1 MRCCLFILL
10 HFISY
15 TCLSQTS
22 FSIATYS
29 IKNGLSNN
37 TVNAVIKDDRGFLWI
52 GTSEGLNRFD
62 GSRFLSFFN
71 DPADNA
77 SLSGNNIFDI
87 LQYRPGYLLIATNNG
102 LSVLNTFTNKF
113 ENNKITIASLKKG
126 SGNYVR
132 SLFKNKKANKIY
144 VNYSGEIDVLN
155 DSLQFLYR
163 LTNMPW
169 ARALKGIAINTTY
182 WVQDSQNR
190 IWLPSDNYGI
200 MILDEANQ
208 QVYNKQN
215 NPMQYPFFK
224 HDAIRSFFYDEKN
237 QVIWFSEWGMGLEK
251 YDLKNRQAQTQYF
264 DLPYGNEART
274 INAIIENNG
283 RLICGGAQ
291 NIYTVDPQT
300 MKFEYLNKRINFNT
314 PYGFI
319 NTHTLLHDSDNI
331 WIGTETK
338 GFIQLP
344 ATASFVKQLPLP
356 FPIQD
361 YTNFSTGILRSK
373 NGLLYLAYGFDGLL
387 EVNEQ
392 TEEVNRYNIPF
403 INAKPQTVFRICEDG
418 QNRLWIGTS
427 LGLYEFDKRTKQFKR
442 SGFLPAF
449 TNKLNVKCLFR
460 DKKGNVWMSF
470 YAPNSLGYFDIV
482 NNRFYYFKNYIVN
495 GKAVFNKQYSISRII
510 EEENGNIWMTSYQH
524 GGLLCYDAA
533 TNQWKIFPRTGKAP
547 DLAQKELITICSI
560 GHSLWLS
567 NNLGLG
573 LVRYDYT
580 NDSVQYLSRK
590 DGLLSENIL
599 TITKD
604 QKNRLFLV
612 SKSGINYLNPQT
624 NEMRSIAFNDESID
638 WGFAYTQ
645 FYDSTKNELV
655 YGLNDHIIILE
666 NKLWQTRP
674 EALTTYINT
683 VKVNNKEYP
692 LNNNNPVLSLS
703 YFQKNISIDFTSINF
718 NKNASVSYAYKM
730 EGLDKDWNLNQQITT
745 ANYSNL
751 PPGHYIFMVKAMEQ
765 SGKWGPVNTSLH
777 IKIVPAFWQ
786 TAGFWILLVILVA
799 LAISLL
805 VRRRIRAIRTSAG
818 LKHRLA
824 EAEMMA
830 LRSQM
835 NPHFIFNCLNAIDNL
850 IQTDQA
856 DKATTYLARF
866 AKLIRSVLE
875 SSKNNLVPFYKD
887 FESLR
892 LFLQL
897 EQFRCN
903 NKFVYQLEAD
913 EELLQGD
920 YKVPPLI
927 VQPFVENAI
936 HHGLLNKQTGDRKLI
951 VKASLHPS
959 FIRYTITDNGVGRA
973 QAIEIKKRNKPEQ
986 ASYGIQIT
994 TERIFLHNQNIN
1006 LNGKTPQERTKDILI
1021 RDLMEGELPQGTE
1034 VEMIVKIDY

>member
-10 HFISY
+10 HLVSY

-71 DPADNA
+71 DPSDNG

-102 LSVLNTFTNKF
+102 LSVFNTFTNKF
-113 ENNKITIASLKKG
+113 ENDKIAIAPLKKG

-132 SLFKNKKANKIY
+132 SLFKDKKTNKIY
-144 VNYSGEIDVLN
+144 INYSGEIDVLN
-155 DSLQFLYR
+155 NSLQFLYR
-163 LTNMPW
+163 LTSLPW
-169 ARALKGIAINTTY
+169 ARALKGIAINTQY
-182 WVQDSQNR
+182 WFHDSQNR
-190 IWLPSDNYGI
+190 IWIPSDNYGI
-200 MILDEANQ
+200 IILDEEKQ
-208 QVYNKQN
+208 QVYNQQN

-224 HDAIRSFFYDEKN
+224 HEAIRSFFYDEKN
-237 QVIWFSEWGMGLEK
+237 QVIWFSVWGMGLKK
-251 YDLKNRQAQTQYF
+251 YNLKTRQSQTQYF
-264 DLPYGNEART
+264 DLPYANEART
-274 INAIIENNG
+274 INAIIEDNG
-283 RLICGGAQ
+283 RLICGGSQ

-314 PYGFI
+314 PDGFI
-319 NTHTLLHDSDNI
+319 NTRILLHDPDNI

-338 GFIQLP
+338 GIVQMP
-344 ATASFVKQLPLP
+344 ATASFVKQLLLP
-356 FPIQD
+356 FSIHD
-361 YTNFSTGILRSK
+361 YTNYSTGILRSK
-373 NGLLYLAYGFDGLL
+373 NGLLYLAYGLDGLL

-392 TEEVNRYNIPF
+392 TEKINRYNIPY
-403 INAKPQTVFRICEDG
+403 INANPQTVFRICEDG

-427 LGLYEFDKRTKQFKR
+427 LGLYEFDKRAKQFKR
-442 SGFLPAF
+442 PGFLPAF

-460 DKKGNVWMSF
+460 NKKGNVWMSF

-482 NNRFYYFKNYIVN
+482 NKRFYYFKNYMVD
-495 GKAVFNKQYSISRII
+495 GKAVFNNQYSISRMT
-510 EEENGNIWMTSYQH
+510 EEDNGNIWMTSYQH
-524 GGLLCYDAA
+524 GGLLCYEAT
-533 TNQWKIFPRTGKAP
+533 TNQWKLFPRTGKAA
-547 DLAQKELITICSI
+547 DLAEKELNTICSI
-560 GHSLWLS
+560 DSSVWLS
-567 NNLGLG
+567 NGSGLG
-573 LVRYDYT
+573 LVRYVYT

-590 DGLLSENIL
+590 DGLLSKNIL
-599 TITKD
+599 AITKD
-604 QKNRLFLV
+604 QKNNLFLV
-612 SKSGINYLNPQT
+612 STPGINYLNPKT
-624 NEMRSIAFNDESID
+624 NEMHSIVFNDESMD
-638 WGFAYTQ
+638 WGFAHNQ

-655 YGLNDHIIILE
+655 YGLNDHLIILQ
-666 NKLWQTRP
+666 NNLWQAPTQ
-674 EALTTYINT
+674 ALTTYINT

-692 LNNNNPVLSLS
+692 LNSNNPFLSLR

-751 PPGHYIFMVKAMEQ
+751 APGHYIFMVKAMEQ

-786 TAGFWILLVILVA
+786 TAVFWILLIVLVA
-799 LAISLL
+799 LSVTLL
-805 VRRRIRAIRTSAG
+805 VKRRIRAIRISAG
-818 LKHRLA
+818 LKHKLVQT
-824 EAEMMA
+824 EMMA

-850 IQTDQA
+850 IQTNQP

-866 AKLIRSVLE
+866 AKLIRSLLE

-887 FESLR
+887 FET
-892 LFLQL
+892 LQLYLEL
-897 EQFRCN
+897 EQFRAN
-903 NKFVYQLEAD
+903 NKFSYKLYAD

-927 VQPFVENAI
+927 IQPFVENAI
-936 HHGLLNKQTGDRKLI
+936 HHGLMNKQHGERKLM
-951 VKASLHPS
+951 VTASLKNN
-959 FIRYTITDNGVGRA
+959 FIQYTISDNGVGR
-973 QAIEIKKRNKPEQ
+973 
-986 ASYGIQIT
+986 
-994 TERIFLHNQNIN
+994 
-1006 LNGKTPQERTKDILI
+1006 TKA
-1021 RDLMEGELPQGTE
+1021 M
-1034 VEMIVKIDY
+1034 